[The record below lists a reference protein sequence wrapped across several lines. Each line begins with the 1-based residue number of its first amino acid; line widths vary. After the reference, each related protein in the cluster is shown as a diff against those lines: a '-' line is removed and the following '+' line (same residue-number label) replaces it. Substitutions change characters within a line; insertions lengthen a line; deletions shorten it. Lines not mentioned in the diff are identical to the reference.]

1 MVEPVLRTA
10 GRVAEGDL
18 RGATRA
24 GGVHRDGVLLDAGP
38 GLGGEAL
45 APGDAAA
52 GAGGGPGP
60 LGPGGRVTNT
70 GTDGVLHTFA

>member
-1 MVEPVLRTA
+1 MGTA
-10 GRVAEGDL
+10 GRGAEGHL
-18 RGATRA
+18 RRAARA

-38 GLGGEAL
+38 VFGGETL

-52 GAGGGPGP
+52 GAGRGPGP
-60 LGPGGRVTNT
+60 LGPGGGVAHP